1 MASLGLVELAQNGDQ
16 QALNRL
22 LKDWYSRIYNFS
34 YKYFADQSLAEEAT
48 QRTFIAVHQN
58 LHQLRDPERFKSW
71 IYQIAS
77 NHCHEEQR
85 RRKRHRWLSI
95 FSSEQQND
103 ETTER
108 IRQIPSHHTSEH
120 LKQKELA
127 AILRKALAS
136 ISEDQRLVVIMKEYE
151 GLKFREIAEALN
163 ISENTAK
170 SRLYY
175 GLKALRSI
183 LDKWNISQENTYYNG

>member
-1 MASLGLVELAQNGDQ
+1 MAPLGLVELAQNGDQ

-22 LKDWYSRIYNFS
+22 LKDWYTRIYNFS

-58 LHQLRDPERFKSW
+58 LSQLREPERFKSW

-77 NHCHEEQR
+77 NHCHDEQR
-85 RRKRHRWLSI
+85 RRKRQRWLSI
-95 FSSEQQND
+95 FSA
-103 ETTER
+103 ER
-108 IRQIPSHHTSEH
+108 RENEAADYLRQIPSHRTAEQ
-120 LKQKELA
+120 LKQSEMA

-136 ISEDQRLVVIMKEYE
+136 ISEEQRLVVIMKEYE

-175 GLKALRSI
+175 GLKALRRI
-183 LDKWNISQENTYYNG
+183 LDKWNITQENTYYNG